1 MFGNFSARAASAAV
15 VLLCGLTA
23 GCTTAT
29 ETGVVPGT
37 KGFDAYT
44 HGDYTTA
51 MTVFQSEE
59 QQYPNNPYV
68 QFNIADTYAATGRRD
83 EAIRYYRMVL
93 ASGRDTY
100 PTEITE
106 DNKGEALATAA
117 CDRLTAMRVSCN

>member
-1 MFGNFSARAASAAV
+1 
-15 VLLCGLTA
+15 
-23 GCTTAT
+23 
-29 ETGVVPGT
+29 
-37 KGFDAYT
+37 
-44 HGDYTTA
+44 

-83 EAIRYYRMVL
+83 EAVRYYRMVL